1 MSMNNSS
8 SVDSILNHI
17 EYPDSYNDEYDVNSV
32 NKLNKHRFKK
42 INDYNNEIQLRI
54 NSRILQSRTR
64 DARYSLKNRRIVNKD
79 WKDFNNNQ

>member
-8 SVDSILNHI
+8 PVDSILNHI

-32 NKLNKHRFKK
+32 NKLNKQRFKK